1 MKKLFGNS
9 TLITLRSWHPVPS
22 LHGKRRGKTEA
33 VTDFVFLGSK
43 ITVDSDCSLHLLL
56 EKKAMTNLDSVF
68 NSRDVP
74 FLAKVCIVKAMI
86 FPVVI
91 YECESWTIKKA
102 ERWKID
108 AFELWCWRRLFRVP
122 WIARRSK
129 PSVLKKINSQHSLE
143 GLLRKLQYFGYLMQT
158 ANSLENTLMLG
169 KIEGKRRRGLQ
180 RVRWLD
186 SITDSVDM
194 NLS

>member
-33 VTDFVFLGSK
+33 VTDFIFLGSK

-56 EKKAMTNLDSVF
+56 ENKAMTNLDSVF

-91 YECESWTIKKA
+91 YECES
-102 ERWKID
+102 
-108 AFELWCWRRLFRVP
+108 
-122 WIARRSK
+122 
-129 PSVLKKINSQHSLE
+129 
-143 GLLRKLQYFGYLMQT
+143 
-158 ANSLENTLMLG
+158 
-169 KIEGKRRRGLQ
+169 
-180 RVRWLD
+180 
-186 SITDSVDM
+186 
-194 NLS
+194 